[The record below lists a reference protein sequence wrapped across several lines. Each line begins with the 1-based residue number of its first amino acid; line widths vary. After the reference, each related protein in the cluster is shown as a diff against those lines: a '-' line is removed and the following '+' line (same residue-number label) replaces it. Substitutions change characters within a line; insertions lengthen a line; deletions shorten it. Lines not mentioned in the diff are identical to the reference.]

1 MIKELVTYIVKQLV
15 DSPDQVEV
23 FIHKNGNL
31 STLEIKV
38 NERDRGKLIGKQGQ
52 TIKAIRTLINTLLP
66 DDQKVTIE
74 VSK

>member
-15 DSPDQVEV
+15 DVPGDVDV
-23 FIHKNGNL
+23 IVHKNGNI

-52 TIKAIRTLINTLLP
+52 TIKAIRTLVNTLLP
-66 DDQKVTIE
+66 EDQKIIIE